1 MCQVK
6 IVQNNILKM
15 KNFSLVRIEL
25 SIAFMKSRIGSISKE
40 IGLISIT
47 HEILN
52 MSHFMIYSYKILC
65 SNFCAHFDAIIVVS
79 VKVPCRGMAYQITTV
94 FWFLDDTEKRRIFK
108 NLEHLKGLSEGGKGA
123 RGQGG
128 NCPFPLAPRN
138 SWKSRRRHKPLMPLH
153 LLH

>member
-1 MCQVK
+1 M
-6 IVQNNILKM
+6 
-15 KNFSLVRIEL
+15 RIEL

-47 HEILN
+47 HVILN

-79 VKVPCRGMAYQITTV
+79 VKVPCRGMAYQITTI

-108 NLEHLKGLSEGGKGA
+108 NLGHLKGLSEGGKGA
-123 RGQGG
+123 IAPSPSPPAILGRVEGATSHLCPCIYYIRGCQKFGI
-128 NCPFPLAPRN
+128 
-138 SWKSRRRHKPLMPLH
+138 KVY
-153 LLH
+153 

>member
-1 MCQVK
+1 M
-6 IVQNNILKM
+6 
-15 KNFSLVRIEL
+15 RIEL

-108 NLEHLKGLSEGGKGA
+108 NLGHLKGLSEGGKGA
-123 RGQGG
+123 RGQL
-128 NCPFPLAPRN
+128 PLPPR
-138 SWKSRRRHKPLMPLH
+138 PPQFLEE
-153 LLH
+153 